1 MLHDGI
7 TGSQFVIIDGAN
19 HAPIW
24 ARPDKLVR
32 VINELLE
39 SRSDRAAACSYTEQS
54 TCASANQFFFK
65 QPAPI
70 TELGRFSSLFMLR
83 CET

>member
-1 MLHDGI
+1 VKQQRPCSDDSLGRSLARQLTDVKCPTLVVAASNDAAVPLHHVKMLHDGI

-39 SRSDRAAACSYTEQS
+39 S
-54 TCASANQFFFK
+54 
-65 QPAPI
+65 
-70 TELGRFSSLFMLR
+70 
-83 CET
+83 